1 MAQTKKVAPRKP
13 VVSKSPSK
21 SEKKLMPKIVGA
33 KPSEKRL
40 LPKGPNA
47 TPSAKRL
54 LANTTKKVKVEGP
67 SNYTPN
73 SKMYQLPMTP
83 AQMQRYNKLAS
94 SPKTNDTLF
103 TIPKGAAKL
112 PQKEIDAMQRRRVAD
127 RKRTLARAESVIRRT
142 KIK

>member
-1 MAQTKKVAPRKP
+1 MANMKKTTPRKP
-13 VVSKSPSK
+13 TSSRTPSVGVK
-21 SEKKLMPKIVGA
+21 TLMPKITGA
-33 KPSEKRL
+33 KPGTKKLMS
-40 LPKGPNA
+40 
-47 TPSAKRL
+47 
-54 LANTTKKVKVEGP
+54 NTTKKVKVEGP

-73 SKMYQLPMTP
+73 SKKYQLPMTP
-83 AQMQRYNKLAS
+83 AQMQRYSKLAN
-94 SPKTNDTLF
+94 SPKTSDTIF

>member
-13 VVSKSPSK
+13 AVSKSPSK
-21 SEKKLMPKIVGA
+21 SVKVPMPKIGNKPSEKKLMPKLSNA

-40 LPKGPNA
+40 MA
-47 TPSAKRL
+47 S
-54 LANTTKKVKVEGP
+54 TTKKVKVEGP

-73 SKMYQLPMTP
+73 SKKYQLPMTP

-94 SPKTNDTLF
+94 SPKTSDTVF

-127 RKRTLARAESVIRRT
+127 RKRTLSRAESIIRRT

>member
-1 MAQTKKVAPRKP
+1 MPKKNTPAIKKLTGPRSPASGVKKP
-13 VVSKSPSK
+13 MPKITGVKSG
-21 SEKKLMPKIVGA
+21 EKKLM
-33 KPSEKRL
+33 S
-40 LPKGPNA
+40 
-47 TPSAKRL
+47 SA
-54 LANTTKKVKVEGP
+54 TKKVKVEGP

-73 SKMYQLPMTP
+73 SKKYQLPMTP

-94 SPKTNDTLF
+94 SPKTSDTVF

-127 RKRTLARAESVIRRT
+127 RKRTLSRAESIIRRT

>member
-1 MAQTKKVAPRKP
+1 MANMKKTTPRKQT
-13 VVSKSPSK
+13 SSRTPSIGVK
-21 SEKKLMPKIVGA
+21 TPMPKVTGAKPGTKKLM
-33 KPSEKRL
+33 S
-40 LPKGPNA
+40 
-47 TPSAKRL
+47 
-54 LANTTKKVKVEGP
+54 NTTKKVKVEGP

-94 SPKTNDTLF
+94 SPKTGDTLF

-127 RKRTLARAESVIRRT
+127 RKRTLARAESIIRRT